1 MMELSSDRRAMATDR
16 TKTEEELALEEK
28 DKLEKAEKAR
38 KRRMEGL
45 ESEDEE
51 EDNKKSRK
59 KRKSA
64 PQGDDL
70 EDDFLEELEEEVN
83 QLGKGLTLEDIQN
96 DIEGSDDDGVPAFG
110 NDDDDMNE
118 IGTSAAAKK
127 TKTVVSKSE
136 KREIPFTFE
145 CPTSHDEFLKLLEGL
160 EVEDVVIVT
169 QRIRVLHHI
178 KLNPENKAKL
188 SVFLGVLVDH
198 AAYIASTVSP
208 LPTDVI
214 EKLSLHIFEISQQ
227 VPEASADVFT
237 EKLRKMQGEMGKKIK
252 FNSGSSFPD
261 VEDLVILRNIG
272 HVFSTSDLQHPV
284 GTPAALFIC
293 HALAQGRIQTELDM
307 GRGLFLTQIL
317 YEYQKVSKRYAPE
330 ALNFLY
336 KNLVILAPK
345 DTFKDEIPG
354 YFPLDKLHGMSVS
367 DVKREDLEQIPSVK
381 LEELGTENESG
392 QDRLSLVQGT
402 LRQLERYLQLYASTP
417 AFVEVF
423 ESLLDIVKKLNELDW
438 HKDIKA
444 TISTLEGRL
453 ERQIKFCIEK
463 RTKTPLR
470 MQQHRPIPIAQ
481 HLPKFE
487 KAYSMDR
494 HYDPDHER
502 SQLHKLET
510 QVKKEKK
517 GALRELRKD
526 NQFMAREKAK
536 ERKTKDEEYNKMV
549 NSVMHLLEGEQSE
562 MKQLE
567 REKAKK

>member
-1 MMELSSDRRAMATDR
+1 MDDDLNDIRDLLETKPAIKPLPSQSAMFRKSESNNPDRDLEEYSEYDLAMMELSSDRRAMATDR

-96 DIEGSDDDGVPAFG
+96 GAKEEESDEESDEESEEGEDDDEDDEEEEGETDNEDIEGSDDDGVPAFG

-317 YEYQKVSKRYAPE
+317 YEVIIYA
-330 ALNFLY
+330 
-336 KNLVILAPK
+336 V
-345 DTFKDEIPG
+345 
-354 YFPLDKLHGMSVS
+354 
-367 DVKREDLEQIPSVK
+367 
-381 LEELGTENESG
+381 
-392 QDRLSLVQGT
+392 
-402 LRQLERYLQLYASTP
+402 
-417 AFVEVF
+417 
-423 ESLLDIVKKLNELDW
+423 
-438 HKDIKA
+438 
-444 TISTLEGRL
+444 
-453 ERQIKFCIEK
+453 
-463 RTKTPLR
+463 
-470 MQQHRPIPIAQ
+470 
-481 HLPKFE
+481 
-487 KAYSMDR
+487 
-494 HYDPDHER
+494 
-502 SQLHKLET
+502 
-510 QVKKEKK
+510 
-517 GALRELRKD
+517 
-526 NQFMAREKAK
+526 
-536 ERKTKDEEYNKMV
+536 
-549 NSVMHLLEGEQSE
+549 
-562 MKQLE
+562 
-567 REKAKK
+567 